1 MLSLA
6 LAALLTASPAELV
19 VPVELAVTPFDWQP
33 WEAQV
38 TNVCGPGKTCSVRL
52 LTVTGQ
58 QGANGVGITLGNASN
73 NLAGICIANSAAT
86 VRAYLFQ
93 RTSTQLN
100 VYGCSARDCSS
111 CGTNVWSW
119 DSSGGT
125 NISFLTLIGSV
136 GLASGATGTGTAF
149 GSFPACG
156 ASNAGRLLYDS
167 TSSLWRW
174 CHPGSTSWV
183 ELEGYSAPTISAGF
197 GTSPSITGG
206 TAGARAFTVTV
217 GTGGTATNGTVDMNQ
232 QATNGWNCTCTNFTS
247 NATLVCV
254 QCTDSTAAAGPIQFC
269 SRNYA
274 GTTTAFNAGDQL
286 KMQCKRF

>member
-1 MLSLA
+1 MHTLLLA
-6 LAALLTASPAELV
+6 LALATSPTELV
-19 VPVELAVTPFDWQP
+19 VPVELAVTPFDWMP
-33 WEAQV
+33 WEGQV
-38 TNVCGPGKTCSVRL
+38 TNVCGPGKTCSVRVL
-52 LTVTGQ
+52 KTTGSD
-58 QGANGVGITLGNASN
+58 GANSVALQLGTGGTAVGICMAN
-73 NLAGICIANSAAT
+73 NSSPAAF
-86 VRAYLFQ
+86 LLQ
-93 RTSTQLN
+93 RSGSGLN
-100 VYGCSARDCSS
+100 VYGCSTATCTS

-119 DSSGGT
+119 ENSTSSNFSYFTLVGT
-125 NISFLTLIGSV
+125 V
-136 GLASGATGTGTAF
+136 GLASGTSGTGTAF

-174 CHPGSTSWV
+174 CHSGSTSWV

-206 TAGARAFTVTV
+206 TAGARAFSVTV
-217 GTGGTATNGTVDMNQ
+217 GTGGVATNGTVNMNQ

-254 QCTDSTAAAGPIQFC
+254 QCSDSTAAAGPIQFC

-274 GTTTAFNAGDQL
+274 GATTAFNAGDQL